1 MLAPLKN
8 LHSNMIVIHI
18 INTICGIAAVYVYL
32 EIHLIQHPPS
42 LSCLYIHTNECHI
55 CIKHMGFDN
64 RLFPS
69 KSVFFFV
76 VCTSS
81 SSMLLRYVLIT
92 TIGQNDA
99 NKDLLRNGSVH
110 TFIDKR
116 GLLAQPRPERDR
128 TSQWARSGQKYE
140 TLLYNAPN

>member
-1 MLAPLKN
+1 
-8 LHSNMIVIHI
+8 
-18 INTICGIAAVYVYL
+18 
-32 EIHLIQHPPS
+32 
-42 LSCLYIHTNECHI
+42 
-55 CIKHMGFDN
+55 MGFDN

-110 TFIDKR
+110 TFIDKGAA
-116 GLLAQPRPERDR
+116 GLAGPGEDVE
-128 TSQWARSGQKYE
+128 WALKGQNSAYK
-140 TLLYNAPN
+140 